1 MSWSWAGT
9 NSLWSNQHRVPS
21 AFLHSSPRWVLTYYH
36 ATLSLRAF
44 GVESGGGVV
53 HAMCGRMLGGVDGWL
68 VVVEGKMPLL
78 E

>member
-1 MSWSWAGT
+1 M
-9 NSLWSNQHRVPS
+9 
-21 AFLHSSPRWVLTYYH
+21 LTYYH